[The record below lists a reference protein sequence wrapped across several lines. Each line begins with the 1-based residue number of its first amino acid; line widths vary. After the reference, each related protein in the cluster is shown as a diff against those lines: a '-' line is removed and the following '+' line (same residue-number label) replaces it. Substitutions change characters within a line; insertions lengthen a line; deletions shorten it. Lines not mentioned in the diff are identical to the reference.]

1 MTTRWVL
8 GTLLL
13 ALALLGLY
21 LRGLAGRLDR
31 LHVRVEAASNALDA
45 QLVRRSGVALELAT
59 SGLLDPASSMLLAAS
74 AHGAQVADPATREE
88 AESGL
93 SQALRATLD
102 APEADAVLR
111 SSETGREL
119 AEEAAAACQRVV
131 LARRFHNDAAAATLR
146 LRRHRLVRYL
156 HLAGRAPLPV
166 TFECDDRPP
175 ACLST
180 PA

>member
-8 GTLLL
+8 GALLL
-13 ALALLGLY
+13 LLVLLGLY

-31 LHVRVEAASNALDA
+31 LHVRVEASADALDA

-59 SGLLDPASSMLLAAS
+59 SGLLDPASSMLLAGA
-74 AHGAQVADPATREE
+74 AHAAQAAEHPTREE
-88 AESGL
+88 SESGL

-102 APEADAVLR
+102 APEAAAVLR

-119 AEEAAAACQRVV
+119 ADEAAAACQRVV
-131 LARRFHNDAAAATLR
+131 LARRFHNDAVAATLR
-146 LRRHRLVRYL
+146 LRRHRLVRSL
-156 HLAGRAPLPV
+156 HLAGRAPLPA

-175 ACLST
+175 ACLSA
-180 PA
+180 PG